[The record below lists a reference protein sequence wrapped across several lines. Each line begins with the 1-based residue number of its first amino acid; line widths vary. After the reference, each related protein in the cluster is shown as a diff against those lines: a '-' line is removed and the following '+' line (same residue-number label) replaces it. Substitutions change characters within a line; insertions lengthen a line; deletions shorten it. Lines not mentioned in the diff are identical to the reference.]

1 MAETYWQRK
10 LLEQY
15 CEEEIEIFPG
25 LRRKKFE
32 DLEKRDPYLYVHAE
46 VEQKGTS
53 GFKIY

>member
-10 LLEQY
+10 QLEQY